1 MVRPQKH
8 RNVEKEIKDV
18 IRYSNVEDF
27 LNNEWIE
34 NCLPLVNN
42 FKEAVNIYNQ
52 IPWYKEKIKKIWIVA
67 FKF

>member
-8 RNVEKEIKDV
+8 RNVEKEIKDI

-34 NCLPLVNN
+34 NYLPGIDN
-42 FKEAVNIYNQ
+42 FEKAINIYNN